1 MRILVVDDEQNI
13 ANYLKKGLQESGYV
27 VDVAFDGE
35 EAFYFAS
42 INDYDLILL
51 DIMIPK
57 LNGIEV
63 CKKLRNAN
71 NKSYIILVT
80 AKDKTED
87 KVIGLD
93 AGADDYI
100 TKPFAFAEL
109 LARVRAV
116 LRRGSEDKDSILKV
130 KDLEVNL
137 LNREVKRGNLLIELT
152 SKEFSLLEYFLRNKN
167 LVLTRTMISERVWN
181 IDFFTDTNV
190 IDVYVNHLRK
200 KIDKD
205 FKEKLI
211 HTVRGVGYI
220 LKEIGRAHV

>member
-205 FKEKLI
+205 FKE
-211 HTVRGVGYI
+211 
-220 LKEIGRAHV
+220 IGRAHV

>member
-1 MRILVVDDEQNI
+1 MRILVVDDEENI
-13 ANYLKKGLQESGYV
+13 ANYLKKGLNESGYS
-27 VDVAFDGE
+27 VDTAFDGE
-35 EAFYFAS
+35 EAVYLAS

-57 LNGIEV
+57 INGIQV
-63 CKKLRNAN
+63 CKSLRKSQNS
-71 NKSYIILVT
+71 SYIILVT
-80 AKDKTED
+80 AKDKLED
-87 KVIGLD
+87 KVSGLD

-109 LARVRAV
+109 LARIRAV
-116 LRRGSEDKDSILKV
+116 LRRGSEDKENILKV

-137 LNREVKRGNLLIELT
+137 LNREVKRGNTFIELT
-152 SKEFSLLEYFLRNKN
+152 SKEFSLLEYFIRNKN
-167 LVLTRTMISERVWN
+167 LVLTRTMISEKVWN

-205 FKEKLI
+205 FDNKLI

-220 LKEIGRAHV
+220 LKD

>member
-1 MRILVVDDEQNI
+1 LRILVVDDEQNI

-35 EAFYFAS
+35 EAFYFTS

-220 LKEIGRAHV
+220 LKD

>member
-220 LKEIGRAHV
+220 LKD